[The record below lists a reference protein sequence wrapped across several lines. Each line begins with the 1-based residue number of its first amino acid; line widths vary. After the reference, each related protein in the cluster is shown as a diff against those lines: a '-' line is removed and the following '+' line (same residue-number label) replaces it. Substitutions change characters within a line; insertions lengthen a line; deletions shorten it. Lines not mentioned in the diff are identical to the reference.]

1 MRAYSKDLRERVVE
15 AYEKTPVI
23 AEVARR
29 FKISYTAARTYIRAH
44 QAGQSLTPKPRPG
57 RARKLGTETHQM
69 IRDQVAVK
77 PLWRSGPFWGAAL
90 TKTGAVQLKT
100 VPF

>member
-69 IRDQVAVK
+69 IRDQVADRPLLGRAGPFSAAR
-77 PLWRSGPFWGAAL
+77 PLW
-90 TKTGAVQLKT
+90 
-100 VPF
+100 VPFCPRRAA